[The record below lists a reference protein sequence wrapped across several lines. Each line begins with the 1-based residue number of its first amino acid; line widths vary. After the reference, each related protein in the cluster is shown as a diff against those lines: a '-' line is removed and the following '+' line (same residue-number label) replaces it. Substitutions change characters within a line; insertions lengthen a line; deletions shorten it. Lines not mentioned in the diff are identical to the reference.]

1 MLAARLVLSP
11 QSMYMDK
18 NPAFVGSLKDG
29 DVLRT
34 SDVRLELI
42 YWLVVQSMDRCP
54 PRFYNT
60 DYRNDWKVAP
70 YIPLVKQAV
79 KEARKSSRPY
89 TTTLHAHSPSPTP

>member
-1 MLAARLVLSP
+1 MNDMYEGLLKMPLWVLS
-11 QSMYMDK
+11 
-18 NPAFVGSLKDG
+18 AFGSLKDG

-89 TTTLHAHSPSPTP
+89 TTTLRAHSPCPTP